1 MSEEN
6 PQNKPELSPEA
17 LAEIQARVERYEEEL
32 VQRFAEEPSSGKPLK
47 KAERLKKHL
56 AERLALDEE
65 RNLED
70 IRREEHFNISA
81 NMVLSVVLMLAFTT
95 WAWLAGDRL
104 AELAAVAK
112 VFVSTN
118 LSWFYILLSSGFL
131 VFLGYLS
138 FSRFGTV
145 VLGDPQDRPE
155 FSDVSWYSMLFSA
168 GMGVGLLFWGGAE
181 PLTHF
186 LSPPTAEPGSV
197 RAAQQAF
204 VLTSFHWGLHG
215 WGIYTLCAVG
225 VAYFGFRKR
234 KKYLLS
240 SSVVDLFESPR
251 LNQALKIFSDLV
263 ATLAVIFGVAASLGL
278 GTRQLAQGL
287 EYVFGIPANNPTG
300 YFMILGVVTA
310 LFIVSASTGLKKGI
324 QILSNV
330 NMALAVLLLL
340 FVFLVGPKIL
350 VLKIFVET
358 LGRYTSSLFELS
370 FKVAPFTPAYDSW
383 MADWTLSYFTWWIA
397 WAPFVGI
404 FIARISKGRTI
415 REMILGSLLVP
426 TLFSVLWFSV
436 FGGNALF
443 LEQQNPGQMG
453 PAILEDPTVGLF
465 AMLRHYP
472 GYYLVSGISLVLLAT
487 FLVTSA
493 DSATFVI
500 GMLTTEGDLDP
511 RMGTKVFWGAMLAA
525 VTGLLLRGGGLEP
538 LQAAAL
544 TSALPFSLVMILMA
558 FSVRLRLSIQV
569 KGQRT

>member
-1 MSEEN
+1 LPEEN
-6 PQNKPELSPEA
+6 PQNTPELSPEA

-32 VQRFAEEPSSGKPLK
+32 VQRFSQDPSSGKALR
-47 KAERLKKHL
+47 KAARLKRHL
-56 AERLALDEE
+56 AERLVQDEE

-104 AELAAVAK
+104 TELAAVAK

-155 FSDVSWYSMLFSA
+155 FSNLSWYSMLFSA

-181 PLTHF
+181 PLTHY

-287 EYVFGIPANNPTG
+287 EYVFEIPANNPTG
-300 YFMILGVVTA
+300 YFAILGVVTV

-370 FKVAPFTPAYDSW
+370 FKVAPFTPAYDAW

-465 AMLRHYP
+465 AMLSHYP

-511 RMGTKVFWGAMLAA
+511 KLGTKVFWGAMLAA

-558 FSVRLRLSIQV
+558 VSVRLRLSIQV

>member
-1 MSEEN
+1 MPEKN
-6 PQNKPELSPEA
+6 PRNTPELSPEA
-17 LAEIQARVERYEEEL
+17 LAEIQARVERFEEEL
-32 VQRFAEEPSSGKPLK
+32 VQRFAEEPPPDKPLK

-131 VFLGYLS
+131 VFLAYLS

-197 RAAQQAF
+197 QAAQQAF

-240 SSVVDLFESPR
+240 SSVVDLFDNPR

-300 YFMILGVVTA
+300 YFAILGMVTA

-358 LGRYTSSLFELS
+358 LGRYTSSLFQLS
-370 FKVAPFTPAYDSW
+370 FKVAPFTPAYDAW

-415 REMILGSLLVP
+415 REMIPGSLLVP

-472 GYYLVSGISLVLLAT
+472 GYYLVSGVSLVLLAT

-569 KGQRT
+569 KGKRT

>member
-1 MSEEN
+1 M
-6 PQNKPELSPEA
+6 
-17 LAEIQARVERYEEEL
+17 
-32 VQRFAEEPSSGKPLK
+32 
-47 KAERLKKHL
+47 
-56 AERLALDEE
+56 
-65 RNLED
+65 
-70 IRREEHFNISA
+70 
-81 NMVLSVVLMLAFTT
+81 
-95 WAWLAGDRL
+95 
-104 AELAAVAK
+104 
-112 VFVSTN
+112 
-118 LSWFYILLSSGFL
+118 
-131 VFLGYLS
+131 
-138 FSRFGTV
+138 
-145 VLGDPQDRPE
+145 LGDPQDRPE

-197 RAAQQAF
+197 QAAQQAF

-240 SSVVDLFESPR
+240 SSVVDLFDNPR

-300 YFMILGVVTA
+300 YFAILGMVTA

-358 LGRYTSSLFELS
+358 LGRYTSSLFQLS
-370 FKVAPFTPAYDSW
+370 FKVAPFTPAYDAW

-472 GYYLVSGISLVLLAT
+472 GYYLVSGVSLVLLAT

-569 KGQRT
+569 KGKRT